1 MLKDNI
7 KKARLDAGLTQLE
20 VAEKLGVACDEIAFV
35 GDTFYTDILGA
46 YRANMLPIWFFTDT
60 HRVSDHDIKRIFS
73 LKELLEIF

>member
-1 MLKDNI
+1 MI
-7 KKARLDAGLTQLE
+7 
-20 VAEKLGVACDEIAFV
+20 AEKLGVACDEIAFV